1 MFGLPIVLVLIC
13 TAIVL
18 AVLGVGGFLV
28 LLKLGVI
35 VREAGRPTYEDR
47 GSYSLDL
54 GREVR
59 PEEEQRQR
67 ETSDR

>member
-1 MFGLPIVLVLIC
+1 VLSVSFAFILVC
-13 TAIVL
+13 AFVVL

-35 VREAGRPTYEDR
+35 VREASRPTYQDQ
-47 GSYSLDL
+47 GNYSLEQ

-59 PEEEQRQR
+59 PEEEQQR
-67 ETSDR
+67 R